1 MNGHMFAESIV
12 LADFRASDSAAPF
25 HVLGFQ
31 SEADERK
38 NFVASA
44 QGSVAVNDDVRVKPT
59 IVTEH
64 NMLADDAAR
73 ADLAIP
79 ADLRFGM
86 NDCGRMDHRIYD
98 SGFTIYDSSNEPGFS
113 FGVAAQ
119 KDHPSQPALQAP
131 RRRLGDAASAA

>member
-12 LADFRASDSAAPF
+12 LADFRAGDSAAPL

-38 NFVASA
+38 NFVTSA
-44 QGSVAVNDDVRVKPT
+44 HRSVAVNDDVRVKPT

-73 ADLAIP
+73 ADLAI
-79 ADLRFGM
+79 ATDLRFAM
-86 NDCGRMDHRIYD
+86 DDCGRMNHRIYD
-98 SGFTIYDSSNEPGFS
+98 LGFTIHQTSQVLS

-119 KDHPSQPALQAP
+119 KAHPS
-131 RRRLGDAASAA
+131 